1 MIGQELSD
9 RAFQRRVSTV
19 EWCKGPTFGLL
30 LAAFIGKHFM
40 THAVTEGVSGRAC
53 PELKAQ
59 VAAADLRD

>member
-9 RAFQRRVSTV
+9 RALQRRVSTV

-40 THAVTEGVSGRAC
+40 THAVTEC